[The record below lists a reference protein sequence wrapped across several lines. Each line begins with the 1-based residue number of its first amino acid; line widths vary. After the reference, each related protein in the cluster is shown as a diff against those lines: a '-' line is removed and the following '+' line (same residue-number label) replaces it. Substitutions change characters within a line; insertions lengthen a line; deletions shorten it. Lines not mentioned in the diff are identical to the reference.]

1 MIRNKKKRADK
12 ESTFDYFTKSLA
24 SNIEM
29 ELWEH
34 VLTTLIENNLVI
46 NKKTPIR
53 LSSLRIVD
61 DSLDNKNEVNNLA
74 EKNQEELNLN
84 KNSPLPS

>member
-1 MIRNKKKRADK
+1 M
-12 ESTFDYFTKSLA
+12 
-24 SNIEM
+24 
-29 ELWEH
+29 
-34 VLTTLIENNLVI
+34 I